1 MREST
6 FGVQNVLFLKLS
18 GSENSNK
25 DGKLLLW
32 NIPTIEPALS
42 QITLSLIRRRK
53 KNALIAVLI
62 FWSLDR
68 SLCLA
73 PLIYPSVKVRISP
86 TASRLPLKAQSCSL
100 TPVFVFVKKV
110 ALKNLLIA
118 ASSCLRTSANTFWLW
133 RCFDP
138 VLHHAIIGLPPSHPP
153 YWLQLPLIYPR
164 PPHVPLLELISII
177 IVWSHQC
184 TLILNTG
191 LPKAP
196 TSILLHLS
204 ARLHLS

>member
-1 MREST
+1 MVNFYCEIS
-6 FGVQNVLFLKLS
+6 
-18 GSENSNK
+18 
-25 DGKLLLW
+25 
-32 NIPTIEPALS
+32 PPLS
-42 QITLSLIRRRK
+42 QPYHKSHWVSSGGEK

-100 TPVFVFVKKV
+100 TPVFLFVKKV
-110 ALKNLLIA
+110 ALKNLLTA
-118 ASSCLRTSANTFWLW
+118 ASSCLRTSANT
-133 RCFDP
+133 CFDYGDASTP
-138 VLHHAIIGLPPSHPP
+138 SSIHAIIGLPPSHPP